1 MTAQTQGRTKAL
13 GVTLEPDLFNDL
25 AYYARRYEMPP
36 RAFLAHLA
44 KAYVDAMKQAEPVG
58 KRGR

>member
-1 MTAQTQGRTKAL
+1 MSAQVQGRTKAL

-44 KAYVDAMKQAEPVG
+44 KAYVEAMKQGAPGG
-58 KRGR
+58 KRGQ